1 MNKGNILVIDDQLEI
16 RNLLSKLLTLENYN
30 SFCAENIDDGL
41 KIITE
46 EDIHVIVLD
55 VRLNEINSIE
65 FIPIIKKKNPFVEI
79 IILTAY
85 GKINDGVK
93 SIKLGAFD
101 YITKGDDDEKII
113 PTIEKAMDKFRLSS
127 KLNKLESKIRNKFKY
142 ENIIG
147 CSTSIKENISLAKKF
162 TDSDTTILITGETGT
177 GKEVFAQAI
186 HYESYRADKQFVA
199 INCSSIPKDILESEL
214 FGYKKGAFTGA
225 ISNKKGLFEE
235 ADGGTLFLDEISEM
249 SINLQAKL
257 LRVLETNT
265 FIKPGDLKETQVD
278 VRIISAT
285 NKNLDE
291 EIKKEMFRK
300 DLFYRIST
308 FILNLPPLRERKED
322 ITILAEYFISQFSKK
337 FNKPIFN
344 IDPDFHIKLIMYPFP
359 GNVRELR
366 NVCERVVILSENGNI
381 QSRYLPQEF
390 FFQHDDFTMS
400 NNTLSINDLEKKHIQ
415 EVLALTQNNKNKAAD
430 LLGIGLTTLYRK
442 IEQYEIKQD

>member
-1 MNKGNILVIDDQLEI
+1 MNKGNILIVDDQLEI
-16 RNLLSKLLTLENYN
+16 RELISKLLNLENYN

-41 KIITE
+41 KIISD
-46 EDIHVIVLD
+46 EDIQVIVLD
-55 VRLNEINSIE
+55 VRLNNINSIE
-65 FIPIIKKKNPFVEI
+65 YIPEFKKKNPLIEI
-79 IILTAY
+79 IMLTAY
-85 GKINDGVK
+85 GRINDGVQ

-101 YITKGDDDEKII
+101 YITKGDDDDKII
-113 PTIEKAMDKFRLSS
+113 PTVEKAMEKNRLSS
-127 KLNKLESKIRNKFKY
+127 KLNKLENKIRSKFKY

-147 CSTSIKENISLAKKF
+147 CSKIIKDNIELAKKF
-162 TDSDTTILITGETGT
+162 TDSDTTILLTGETGT

-186 HYESYRADKQFVA
+186 HYESYRSGKPFVA

-225 ISNKKGLFEE
+225 NSNKKGLFEE

-249 SINLQAKL
+249 SVNLQAKL

-265 FIKPGDLKETQVD
+265 FIKPGDSKETKVD

-285 NKNLDE
+285 NKNIDE

-308 FILNLPPLRERKED
+308 FVLNLPPLRERKED
-322 ITILAEYFISQFSKK
+322 ITILAEYFITHFSKK
-337 FNKPIFN
+337 FNKPIDN

-366 NVCERVVILSENGNI
+366 NLCERVVILAENGNI
-381 QSRYLPQEF
+381 YSKYLPQEF
-390 FFQHDDFTMS
+390 FFQQENPDYV
-400 NNTLSINDLEKKHIQ
+400 NNILSLNDLEKQHIQ
-415 EVLALTQNNKNKAAD
+415 KILAFTQNNKNKAAD

-442 IEQYEIKQD
+442 IEQYEIK

>member
-1 MNKGNILVIDDQLEI
+1 MNKGNILIVDDQLEI
-16 RNLLSKLLTLENYN
+16 RELISKLLNLENYN
-30 SFCAENIDDGL
+30 SFCAENIDEGL
-41 KIITE
+41 KIISD
-46 EDIHVIVLD
+46 EDIQVIVLD
-55 VRLNEINSIE
+55 VRLNNINSIE
-65 FIPIIKKKNPFVEI
+65 YIPEFKKKNPLIEI
-79 IILTAY
+79 IMLTAY
-85 GKINDGVK
+85 GRINDGVQ

-101 YITKGDDDEKII
+101 YITKGDDDDKII
-113 PTIEKAMDKFRLSS
+113 PTVEKAMEKNRLSS
-127 KLNKLESKIRNKFKY
+127 KLNKLENKIRSKFKY

-147 CSTSIKENISLAKKF
+147 CSKIIKDNIELAKKF
-162 TDSDTTILITGETGT
+162 TDSDTTILLTGETGT

-186 HYESYRADKQFVA
+186 HYESYRSGKPFVA

-225 ISNKKGLFEE
+225 NSNKKGLFEE

-249 SINLQAKL
+249 SVNLQAKL

-265 FIKPGDLKETQVD
+265 FIKPGDSKETKVD

-285 NKNLDE
+285 NKNIDE

-308 FILNLPPLRERKED
+308 FVLNLPPLRERKED
-322 ITILAEYFISQFSKK
+322 ITILAEYFITHFSKK
-337 FNKPIFN
+337 FNKPIDN

-366 NVCERVVILSENGNI
+366 NLCERVVILAENGNI
-381 QSRYLPQEF
+381 YSKYLPQEF
-390 FFQHDDFTMS
+390 FFQQENPDYV
-400 NNTLSINDLEKKHIQ
+400 NNILSLNDLEKQHIQ
-415 EVLALTQNNKNKAAD
+415 KILAFTQNNKNKAAD

-442 IEQYEIKQD
+442 IEQYEIK

>member
-1 MNKGNILVIDDQLEI
+1 MNKGNILIVDDQLEI
-16 RNLLSKLLTLENYN
+16 RELISKLLNLENYN

-41 KIITE
+41 KIISD
-46 EDIHVIVLD
+46 EDIQVIVLD
-55 VRLNEINSIE
+55 VRLNNINSIE
-65 FIPIIKKKNPFVEI
+65 YIPEFKKKNPLIEI
-79 IILTAY
+79 IMLTAY
-85 GKINDGVK
+85 GRINDGVQ

-101 YITKGDDDEKII
+101 YITKGDDDDKII
-113 PTIEKAMDKFRLSS
+113 PTVEKAMEKNRLSS
-127 KLNKLESKIRNKFKY
+127 KLNKLENKIRSKFKY
-142 ENIIG
+142 DNIIG
-147 CSTSIKENISLAKKF
+147 CSKIIKDNIELAKKF
-162 TDSDTTILITGETGT
+162 TDSDTTILLTGETGT

-186 HYESYRADKQFVA
+186 HYESYRSGKPFVA

-225 ISNKKGLFEE
+225 NSNKKGLFEE

-249 SINLQAKL
+249 SVNLQAKL

-265 FIKPGDLKETQVD
+265 FIKPGDSKETKVD

-285 NKNLDE
+285 NKNIDE

-308 FILNLPPLRERKED
+308 FVLNLPPLRERKED
-322 ITILAEYFISQFSKK
+322 ITILAEYFITHFSKK
-337 FNKPIFN
+337 FNKPIDN

-366 NVCERVVILSENGNI
+366 NLCERVVILAENGNI
-381 QSRYLPQEF
+381 YSKYLPQEF
-390 FFQHDDFTMS
+390 FFQQENPDYV
-400 NNTLSINDLEKKHIQ
+400 NNILSLNDLEKQHIQ
-415 EVLALTQNNKNKAAD
+415 KILAFTQNNKNKAAD

-442 IEQYEIKQD
+442 IEQYEIK

>member
-1 MNKGNILVIDDQLEI
+1 MNKGNILIVDDQLEI
-16 RNLLSKLLTLENYN
+16 RELISKLLNLENYS

-41 KIITE
+41 KIISD
-46 EDIHVIVLD
+46 EDIQVIVLD
-55 VRLNEINSIE
+55 VRLNNINSIE
-65 FIPIIKKKNPFVEI
+65 YIPEFKKKNPLIEI
-79 IILTAY
+79 IMLTAY
-85 GKINDGVK
+85 GRINDGVQ

-101 YITKGDDDEKII
+101 YITKGDDDDKII
-113 PTIEKAMDKFRLSS
+113 PTVEKAMEKNRLSS
-127 KLNKLESKIRNKFKY
+127 KLNKLENKIRSKFKY

-147 CSTSIKENISLAKKF
+147 CSKIIKDNIELAKKF
-162 TDSDTTILITGETGT
+162 TDSDTTILLTGETGT

-186 HYESYRADKQFVA
+186 HYESYRSGKPFVA

-225 ISNKKGLFEE
+225 NSNKKGLFEE

-249 SINLQAKL
+249 SVNLQAKL

-265 FIKPGDLKETQVD
+265 FIKPGDSKETKVD

-285 NKNLDE
+285 NKNIDE

-308 FILNLPPLRERKED
+308 FVLNLPPLRERKED
-322 ITILAEYFISQFSKK
+322 ITILAEYFITHFSKK
-337 FNKPIFN
+337 FNKPIDN

-366 NVCERVVILSENGNI
+366 NLCERVVILAENGNI
-381 QSRYLPQEF
+381 YSKYLPQEF
-390 FFQHDDFTMS
+390 FFQQENPDYV
-400 NNTLSINDLEKKHIQ
+400 NNILSLNDLEKQHIQ
-415 EVLALTQNNKNKAAD
+415 KILAFTQNNKNKAAD

-442 IEQYEIKQD
+442 IEQYEIK

>member
-1 MNKGNILVIDDQLEI
+1 MNKGNILIVDDQLEI
-16 RNLLSKLLTLENYN
+16 RELISKLLNLENYS
-30 SFCAENIDDGL
+30 SFCAENIDEGL
-41 KIITE
+41 KIISD
-46 EDIHVIVLD
+46 EDIQVIVLD
-55 VRLNEINSIE
+55 VRLNNINSIE
-65 FIPIIKKKNPFVEI
+65 YIPEFKKKNPLIEI
-79 IILTAY
+79 IMLTAY
-85 GKINDGVK
+85 GRINDGVQ

-101 YITKGDDDEKII
+101 YITKGDDDDKII
-113 PTIEKAMDKFRLSS
+113 PTVEKAMEKNRLSS
-127 KLNKLESKIRNKFKY
+127 KLNKLENKIKSKFKY

-147 CSTSIKENISLAKKF
+147 CSKIIKDNIELAKKF
-162 TDSDTTILITGETGT
+162 TDSDTTILLTGETGT

-186 HYESYRADKQFVA
+186 HYESYRSGKPFVA

-225 ISNKKGLFEE
+225 NSNKKGLFEE

-249 SINLQAKL
+249 SVNLQAKL

-265 FIKPGDLKETQVD
+265 FIKPGDSKETKVD

-285 NKNLDE
+285 NKNIDE

-308 FILNLPPLRERKED
+308 FVLNLPPLRERKED
-322 ITILAEYFISQFSKK
+322 ITILAEYFITHFSKK
-337 FNKPIFN
+337 FNKPIDN

-366 NVCERVVILSENGNI
+366 NLCERVVILAENGNI
-381 QSRYLPQEF
+381 YSKYLPQEF
-390 FFQHDDFTMS
+390 FFQQENPDYV
-400 NNTLSINDLEKKHIQ
+400 NNILSLNDLEKQHIQ
-415 EVLALTQNNKNKAAD
+415 KILAFTQNNKNKAAD

-442 IEQYEIKQD
+442 IEQYEIK

>member
-1 MNKGNILVIDDQLEI
+1 MNKGNILIVDDQLEI
-16 RNLLSKLLTLENYN
+16 RELISKLLNLENYN
-30 SFCAENIDDGL
+30 SFCAENIDEGL
-41 KIITE
+41 KIISD
-46 EDIHVIVLD
+46 EDIQVIVLD
-55 VRLNEINSIE
+55 VRLNNINSIE
-65 FIPIIKKKNPFVEI
+65 YIPEFKKKNPLIEI
-79 IILTAY
+79 IMLTAY
-85 GKINDGVK
+85 GRINDGVQ

-101 YITKGDDDEKII
+101 YITKGDDDDKII
-113 PTIEKAMDKFRLSS
+113 PTVEKAMEKNRLSS
-127 KLNKLESKIRNKFKY
+127 KLNKLENKIKSKFKY

-147 CSTSIKENISLAKKF
+147 CSKIIKDNIELAKKF
-162 TDSDTTILITGETGT
+162 TDSDTTILLTGETGT

-186 HYESYRADKQFVA
+186 HYESYRSGKPFVA

-225 ISNKKGLFEE
+225 NSNKKGLFEE

-249 SINLQAKL
+249 SVNLQAKL

-265 FIKPGDLKETQVD
+265 FIKPGDSKETKVD

-285 NKNLDE
+285 NKNIDE

-308 FILNLPPLRERKED
+308 FVLNLPPLRERKED
-322 ITILAEYFISQFSKK
+322 ITILAEYFITHFSKK
-337 FNKPIFN
+337 FNKPIDN

-366 NVCERVVILSENGNI
+366 NLCERVVILAENGNI
-381 QSRYLPQEF
+381 YSKYLPQEF
-390 FFQHDDFTMS
+390 FFQQENPDYV
-400 NNTLSINDLEKKHIQ
+400 NNILSLNDLEKQHIQ
-415 EVLALTQNNKNKAAD
+415 KILAFTQNNKNKAAD

-442 IEQYEIKQD
+442 IEQYEIK